1 MKISK
6 ATIKKIIKEEII
18 RELQKEQ
25 QKQKRL
31 DEALTKQDYA
41 EIKSI
46 IRAEVAAIMFD
57 LFKKKNI
64 WI

>member
-1 MKISK
+1 MKIST
-6 ATIKKIIKEEII
+6 ATIKKIIREEIV
-18 RELQKEQ
+18 RGFQEEQ

-31 DEALTKQDYA
+31 DEALTKQDYM
-41 EIKSI
+41 EIKNI